1 MKGTYL
7 LLIQVKKNFV
17 TKIGSLG
24 KIRFEKGIYV
34 YVGSALNCLEKRVE
48 RHKKMSQGI
57 GVKHWHIDYLLSQ
70 PQVRLLDIY
79 YKEGNKREECKTAKR
94 FAKFAEGV
102 KGFGCSDCRCESH
115 LFYLS

>member
-1 MKGTYL
+1 MKGTYF
-7 LLIQVKKNFV
+7 LLIEVKKDIRP
-17 TKIGSLG
+17 KIGSLG
-24 KIRFEKGIYV
+24 RIKFKKGVYV
-34 YVGSALNCLEKRVE
+34 YVGSALNNLEKRIE

-79 YKEGNKREECKTAKR
+79 YKEGGREECKTAR
-94 FAKFAEGV
+94 QFASFAEGV